1 MTSDEDQPTQAERE
15 AALFGPP
22 GRGGDSIRFRD
33 PQSGEELTAR
43 MIYVR
48 APAPAIKGGKVHP
61 TVYMVYVQGG
71 TLAPCAL
78 LVPCDREG
86 RAAQKH
92 RFLTLL

>member
-61 TVYMVYVQGG
+61 TVYMVYVQGEH
-71 TLAPCAL
+71 LPRAL
-78 LVPCDREG
+78 YLSHVIEKAEP
-86 RAAQKH
+86 H
-92 RFLTLL
+92 RNTGS